1 MAKLERLQ
9 KVLSQAGV
17 ASRRKAEAYILEG
30 RVQVNGQ
37 AAQLGMKVAQDDTVT
52 VDGQPI
58 SWQVSKVTYLLHK
71 PAGYVTT
78 VSDEHGRPTVMDLV
92 PEVAGLHPVGRLD
105 LDSEGLLLLTNDGEL
120 TLQLTH
126 PRYEHPKEY
135 RVWCHESTLSSAALT
150 SLRQGVALDDG
161 PARAVSARAAT
172 GGCVLVIQDGRNHQV
187 KRMLMAVGY
196 TVIRLLRTRISEL
209 ALGDLPAGA
218 YRELTQDDYARL
230 PITPKWVS

>member
-9 KVLSQAGV
+9 KVLSQAGI
-17 ASRRKAEAYILEG
+17 ASRRKAETLILEG

-37 AAQLGMKVAQDDTVT
+37 TAQLGMKVAQDDTVT
-52 VDGQPI
+52 VDGQLV
-58 SWQVSKVTYLLHK
+58 SWQIPKVTYLLHK

-120 TLQLTH
+120 TQQLTH

-135 RVWCHESTLSSAALT
+135 RVWCLEDTLTPDALT
-150 SLRQGVALDDG
+150 RLRQGVVLEDG
-161 PARAVSARAAT
+161 PAQAVSARAAA
-172 GGCVLVIQDGRNHQV
+172 GGCVLVIHDGRNHQV
-187 KRMLMAVGY
+187 KRMLKAVGY
-196 TVIRLLRTRISEL
+196 TVTRLLRTRVSEL

-218 YRELTQDDYARL
+218 YRELTQNDYARL
-230 PITPKWVS
+230 PITPKCVS

>member
-9 KVLSQAGV
+9 KVLSQAGI
-17 ASRRKAEAYILEG
+17 ASRRKAEALILEG

-37 AAQLGMKVAQDDTVT
+37 TAQLGMKVAQDDTVT

-58 SWQVSKVTYLLHK
+58 SRQTPRVTYMLHK

-105 LDSEGLLLLTNDGEL
+105 LDSEGLLLLTTDGEL

-135 RVWCHESTLSSAALT
+135 RVWCLEGTLTPDALT
-150 SLRQGVALDDG
+150 SLRQGVALEDG
-161 PARAVSARAAT
+161 PAQAALARAAA
-172 GGCVLVIQDGRNHQV
+172 GGCVLVIHDGRNHQV

-196 TVIRLLRTRISEL
+196 TVTRLLRTRVSEL

-218 YRELTQDDYARL
+218 YRELTQNDYARL
-230 PITPKWVS
+230 PITPKCVS